1 MAAIPLSRPP
11 VNPSANPTMTTAG
24 ATDTIAVPPTG
35 KILLIIQN
43 TTGTIDNVVIADPTS
58 QSPPGATAFTPAV
71 AFSVAATTGVRHAE
85 LDCQRFRDSSGNI
98 TLTHSQSGAGV
109 SSVAYGPYNA

>member
-24 ATDTIAVPPTG
+24 ATDTIDVPPTG
-35 KILLIIQN
+35 KILLLIQN
-43 TTGTIDNVVIADPTS
+43 TTGTIDNVVVDDPSS
-58 QSPPGATAFTPAV
+58 QNPGAATQFNPDV
-71 AFSVAATTGVRHAE
+71 SFSVAATTGVRHCE
-85 LDCQRFRDSSGNI
+85 LDCQRFRNANGQIS
-98 TLTHSQSGAGV
+98 LTHSQSGAGV